1 MEHGRSP
8 GSQLVCRSKDL
19 KKPSLQKTATG
30 AIMLQAVSSYKET
43 VESNL
48 KVGKFIPI
56 ILLLAHGAVMVHCAG
71 ISDTVRCLFCI
82 NSFIYRQL
90 NLKRYRRHKN
100 LDSKVFIYIPILQS
114 FWVISRAPLVKERN
128 EICQIWDL
136 LWKGLGADKQ
146 SSWIKGRH
154 NVLFICAS
162 RLHRWST
169 FLSWC

>member
-8 GSQLVCRSKDL
+8 GSPLVCRSKGL

-30 AIMLQAVSSYKET
+30 AIVLQAVSSYKET
-43 VESNL
+43 VKSNF

-114 FWVISRAPLVKERN
+114 F
-128 EICQIWDL
+128 
-136 LWKGLGADKQ
+136 
-146 SSWIKGRH
+146 
-154 NVLFICAS
+154 
-162 RLHRWST
+162 
-169 FLSWC
+169 